1 MITYGTAI
9 DKWVGS
15 FSDQTAFYL
24 VIIDSESQMSFCNSS
39 FYSSFQSAS
48 ASAAPPAGSVH
59 TSASA
64 GRESFSSLVHECD
77 RPQLSSA
84 LSTCALRDQAI
95 HTELRL
101 KRGHF
106 RWIDWEISRI
116 QKPDNMSDKFLCLGT
131 EIAAEDQHKKNLQ
144 SFEQHYQKDN
154 GLFLSFM
161 EHTPWFTWIVDEE
174 ENLMF
179 ANKSFLEYFHLD
191 ESAFGKELNCILPG
205 SIVGLLAETH
215 HKVLRNDMT
224 ANSIA
229 KWPMTDGREQACR
242 ITAFP
247 VRAAPSAR
255 MIGGSAIP
263 V

>member
-101 KRGHF
+101 KRG
-106 RWIDWEISRI
+106 
-116 QKPDNMSDKFLCLGT
+116 Q
-131 EIAAEDQHKKNLQ
+131 
-144 SFEQHYQKDN
+144 
-154 GLFLSFM
+154 
-161 EHTPWFTWIVDEE
+161 
-174 ENLMF
+174 
-179 ANKSFLEYFHLD
+179 
-191 ESAFGKELNCILPG
+191 
-205 SIVGLLAETH
+205 
-215 HKVLRNDMT
+215 
-224 ANSIA
+224 
-229 KWPMTDGREQACR
+229 MTDGREQACR

-247 VRAAPSAR
+247 VRAATSAR
-255 MIGGSAIP
+255 MIGGSVIP